1 MRSFVFK
8 DLEVFHITKRTLKN
22 SYIQIDP
29 HAKIL
34 LKTPHVSQTFLLELL
49 ESKEHWI
56 RNKLSLVQN
65 TPLKKARLEDEVL
78 LFGETIG
85 IDSPDA
91 HKLRTSLASI
101 PTQEK
106 KRVLR
111 AYELFYEQH
120 ANEYLPRRLEHFAAL
135 MGLSYK
141 ELRIKKLKS
150 RWGSCDSLRRITL
163 NRELIKIEKELI
175 DYVVVH
181 ELAHL
186 VHMNH
191 SKEFHAL
198 VAHYLPQAR
207 PLRKRLKA
215 ISLHNLSFDD

>member
-29 HAKIL
+29 HAKII

-65 TPLKKARLEDEVL
+65 THLKKARLEDEVL

-101 PTQEK
+101 APQEK
-106 KRVLR
+106 TKVLR
-111 AYELFYEQH
+111 AYETFY
-120 ANEYLPRRLEHFAAL
+120 
-135 MGLSYK
+135 
-141 ELRIKKLKS
+141 
-150 RWGSCDSLRRITL
+150 
-163 NRELIKIEKELI
+163 
-175 DYVVVH
+175 
-181 ELAHL
+181 
-186 VHMNH
+186 
-191 SKEFHAL
+191 
-198 VAHYLPQAR
+198 
-207 PLRKRLKA
+207 
-215 ISLHNLSFDD
+215 

>member
-8 DLEVFHITKRTLKN
+8 DLEVFHIAKRTLKN

-29 HAKIL
+29 HAKII
-34 LKTPHVSQTFLLELL
+34 LKTPPVSQTFLVELL

-56 RNKLSLVQN
+56 RNKLRSFQE

-85 IDSPDA
+85 IDSLDA
-91 HKLRTSLASI
+91 QKLRTLLASI
-101 PTQEK
+101 APQEK
-106 KRVLR
+106 TKVLR
-111 AYELFYEQH
+111 AYETFYEQH
-120 ANEYLPRRLEHFAAL
+120 ANEYLPRRLEHFSAV

-141 ELRIKKLKS
+141 ELHIKKLKS

-163 NRELIKIEKELI
+163 NRELVKIEKELI
-175 DYVVVH
+175 DYVLVH
-181 ELAHL
+181 ELSHL

-191 SKEFHAL
+191 SKAFHDL
-198 VAHYLPQAR
+198 VARYLPQA
-207 PLRKRLKA
+207 PLLRKRLKA

>member
-1 MRSFVFK
+1 
-8 DLEVFHITKRTLKN
+8 
-22 SYIQIDP
+22 
-29 HAKIL
+29 
-34 LKTPHVSQTFLLELL
+34 
-49 ESKEHWI
+49 
-56 RNKLSLVQN
+56 
-65 TPLKKARLEDEVL
+65 
-78 LFGETIG
+78 
-85 IDSPDA
+85 
-91 HKLRTSLASI
+91 
-101 PTQEK
+101 
-106 KRVLR
+106 
-111 AYELFYEQH
+111 
-120 ANEYLPRRLEHFAAL
+120 

-198 VAHYLPQAR
+198 VAHYLPQAH

>member
-22 SYIQIDP
+22 SYIQINP
-29 HAKIL
+29 HAKII

-56 RNKLSLVQN
+56 RNKLRSFQEI
-65 TPLKKARLEDEVL
+65 PFKKARLEDEVL

-85 IDSPDA
+85 IDSPA
-91 HKLRTSLASI
+91 AQKLRTSLASI
-101 PTQEK
+101 APQEK
-106 KRVLR
+106 TKVLR
-111 AYELFYEQH
+111 AYETFYEQH

-181 ELAHL
+181 ELSHL

-191 SKEFHAL
+191 SKAFHDL
-198 VAHYLPQAR
+198 VARYLPQA
-207 PLRKRLKA
+207 PLLRKRLKA
-215 ISLHNLSFDD
+215 ISLHNLSFDE